1 LYAGL
6 FLTRENV
13 PDQYDPT
20 GTPKKDYPLR
30 AGKISTGKISNVKKP
45 DSGEETSEILSDP
58 PADGKNATKLRKS
71 SKKSRKPL
79 RNSSENSDS
88 DYSKDADSKS
98 SSSTD
103 SISDGEN
110 SSSGSP
116 SKVKTS
122 KKKSRGPKNPTENP
136 TEKPPKAT
144 SDPRIKYIQEITAM
158 EGLNLTTMSVKP
170 ELYVRDIDWV
180 MSSKHVKRM
189 LSTFMNLFKT
199 KLDGSLFA
207 WGIERS
213 IILEVDQSILE
224 KRLRNILQIDWP
236 QLAKF
241 YNPSMDNPRVYPSD
255 FEDIKVGE
263 CADSARH
270 KWCLHPEVH

>member
-30 AGKISTGKISNVKKP
+30 AGKISTGKISTVKKP
-45 DSGEETSEILSDP
+45 DSSEETSEILSDP
-58 PADGKNATKLRKS
+58 PACSKNAIKLRKS

-103 SISDGEN
+103 SISDAEN

-122 KKKSRGPKNPTENP
+122 KNKSRGPKNPTENP
-136 TEKPPKAT
+136 TEKSPKAT

-180 MSSKHVKRM
+180 MASKYVKRM

-213 IILEVDQSILE
+213 VILEVDQSILE

-270 KWCLHPEVH
+270 KWCLNREVH